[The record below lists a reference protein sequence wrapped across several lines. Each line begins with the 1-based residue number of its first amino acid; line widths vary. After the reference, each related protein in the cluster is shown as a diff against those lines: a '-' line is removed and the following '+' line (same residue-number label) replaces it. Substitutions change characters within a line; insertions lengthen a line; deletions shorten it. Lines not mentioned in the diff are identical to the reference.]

1 MLKRNTETI
10 ENAVFVFHGKDII
23 LRKDRKTLTMD
34 DLTVLREST
43 DGGEIWSEPEAGI
56 TWMMAGNTPLPD
68 GYETVPV
75 RLHACDMNMED
86 EEYVRLFRAKGM
98 ASWTNDTRHCVKCGG
113 KLEPHAELSALVCSE
128 CGKIVF
134 PRIEP
139 CVIVLVR
146 KGNKMLLAR
155 HNQRNN
161 DIYACIAGFME
172 TGETAE
178 HAVRRELIEET
189 GIKVKNIQYF
199 GTQSWPFPSQLMIA
213 FTAEWESGEPQPQ
226 DGELADIGWFLPGE
240 CPNTPQPGSIA
251 YRMIQSFKEGKGAG
265 KACES

>member
-1 MLKRNTETI
+1 MLIRNTETI
-10 ENAVFVFHGKDII
+10 EKAAFAFCGKDII

-56 TWMMAGNTPLPD
+56 TWLIAGNNPLPD
-68 GYETVPV
+68 GYEAVPV
-75 RLHACDMNMED
+75 RFYACDMNKED
-86 EEYVRLFRAKGM
+86 EEYVQLFRAKGM
-98 ASWTNDTRHCVKCGG
+98 ASWTNDTRHCARCGAR
-113 KLEPHAELSALVCSE
+113 LEPHAELSALVCSE

-146 KGNKMLLAR
+146 KGDRMLLAR

-161 DIYACIAGFME
+161 DMYACIAGFME

-178 HAVRRELIEET
+178 QAVRRELMEET

-199 GTQSWPFPSQLMIA
+199 GTQSWPFPSQLMLA
-213 FTAEWESGEPQPQ
+213 FTAEWESGEPRPQ
-226 DGELADIGWFLPGE
+226 DGELADVGWFLPGE
-240 CPNTPQPGSIA
+240 CPNTPKPGSIA
-251 YRMIQSFKEGKGAG
+251 YRMIQSFQKQI
-265 KACES
+265 